1 MFSYIVADWREKVN
15 RRLKKKIDKR
25 KRDKIHRI
33 LDLVFDINGME
44 ERKRD
49 ITGDKPTAFLYFYG
63 HTTELEVSVH
73 SEGWDSDD
81 YPNFRVAAYPDGR
94 RGLSMDKLI
103 ADLEK
108 KAVEL
113 NV

>member
-1 MFSYIVADWREKVN
+1 MNK
-15 RRLKKKIDKR
+15 RLKKKNDKR
-25 KRDKIHRI
+25 DRGEFHRV
-33 LDLVFDINGME
+33 LDLVLDINGME
-44 ERKRD
+44 ERQRKK
-49 ITGDKPTAFLYFYG
+49 TGNKPTAFLYFYG

-81 YPNFRVAAYPDGR
+81 YPDFKAIAYPDGR